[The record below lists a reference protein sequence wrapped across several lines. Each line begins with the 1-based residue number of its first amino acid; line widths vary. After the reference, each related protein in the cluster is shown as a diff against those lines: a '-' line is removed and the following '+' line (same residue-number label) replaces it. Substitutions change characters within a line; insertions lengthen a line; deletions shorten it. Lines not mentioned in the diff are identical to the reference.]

1 MAAVYKV
8 GKKWRADW
16 IDPKGIRHRR
26 RFKTKGDAEDFL
38 TKIGS
43 ELKEGTWVAPKD
55 IPTFGTLAD
64 DWLRG
69 RIELSRQAGAGYRPS
84 TLLQWQSHFAH
95 LKFSFEHTRADRI
108 SPEAFGQAM
117 AQWCLPKAE
126 GGRSLIRKTA
136 GKIRTTGSRIFRYA
150 MANKLGVKED
160 PTKLMEAEKLS
171 SGEQVAPGER
181 QQEAITKPSVPQSR
195 NKLLHKV
202 TEKEVLTPQ
211 ETKAVILATSPGID
225 RVIILTLVLIG
236 ARISELL
243 ALLWSDVDLDRGVVT
258 IRRTLSTA
266 RVNGLMDDS
275 ERWRWFDP
283 KTTAGT
289 REVPLPPQLIT
300 ALKEWREKCP
310 ESRFGLVFCNDAG
323 EPLDR
328 TMIGH
333 VVLAPALKR
342 AGIEK
347 RVTPHGLRHT
357 YASTLIMLGREV
369 AQVSKYLGH
378 SDMYVTMTVYAHF
391 IKRKHDTMDDLEQ
404 LMQFS

>member
-16 IDPKGIRHRR
+16 IDHKGIRHRR
-26 RFKTKGDAEDFL
+26 RFKTKGDADDFL
-38 TKIGS
+38 TKIGP

-55 IPTFGTLAD
+55 IPTFGILAD

-69 RIELSRQAGAGYRPS
+69 RIELSRQPGAGYRPS
-84 TLLQWQSHFAH
+84 TLLQWQSHVAH

-117 AQWCLPKAE
+117 LPKAE
-126 GGRSLIRKTA
+126 GGRGLIRKTA
-136 GKIRTTGSRIFRYA
+136 GKIRTTASRIFRYA

-160 PTKLMEAEKLS
+160 PTKLMEAEKLF
-171 SGEQVAPGER
+171 SGEQAKPGEQ
-181 QQEAITKPSVPQSR
+181 QQEAATKLSIPRSR

-211 ETKAVILATSPGID
+211 ETKAVILATPPGIY
-225 RVIILTLVLIG
+225 RVVVLTLVLVG
-236 ARISELL
+236 VRISELL
-243 ALLWSDVDLDRGVVT
+243 ALLWSDLDLDKGIAT

-266 RVNGLMDDS
+266 RVKGLPNDS

-283 KTTAGT
+283 KTIAGT
-289 REVPLPPQLIT
+289 REVPLPPQLVT

-310 ESRFGLVFCNDAG
+310 ESRFGLVFCNVAG

-328 TMIGH
+328 TMIGRE
-333 VVLAPALKR
+333 VLAPALKR
-342 AGIEK
+342 AGMEK
-347 RVTPHGLRHT
+347 HVTLHGLRHT

-378 SDMYVTMTVYAHF
+378 SDIYVTMTVYAHF